1 MIYRQNLSIAT
12 SSRSLIEITRQV
24 AKITAESGIGDGLC
38 NIFIKHTSAS
48 LIICEN
54 ADPDVLVDLENYT
67 SRLVRDGDPEF
78 IHTLEGADDMAAHI
92 RSVLTQTSITIPVEN
107 GRLEMGTWQG
117 LFLWE
122 HRTRSHHRQVVITV
136 NG

>member
-1 MIYRQNLSIAT
+1 MSYRQNLSIAT

-24 AKITAESGIGDGLC
+24 AKTVAESGIGDGLC

-67 SRLVRDGDPEF
+67 ARLVQDGDPEF

-107 GRLEMGTWQG
+107 GRLDMGTWQG

-122 HRTRSHHRQVVITV
+122 HRVRPHTRQVVVTV
-136 NG
+136 QD

>member
-12 SSRSLIEITRQV
+12 SSRSLIEITHQV
-24 AKITAESGIGDGLC
+24 VKTVANSGVGDGLC
-38 NIFIKHTSAS
+38 NVFIKHTSAS

-67 SRLVRDGDPEF
+67 LRLVRDGDPEF
-78 IHTLEGADDMAAHI
+78 IHTLEGEDDMAAHI
-92 RSVLTQTSITIPVEN
+92 RTVLTQTSITIPVEN
-107 GRLEMGTWQG
+107 GRLDMGTWQG

-122 HRTRSHHRQVVITV
+122 HRTRPHHRQVVITV